1 MPQLLLGADPTPA
14 AAAPQVKEAQRM
26 LKPGGVLAFVDN
38 NPQSLVTHNLPP
50 WLYSL
55 LRSTEPWSDEYSLFD
70 VEACLRHNGFKGVQT
85 FVTDPRNRVVAGVA
99 P

>member
-1 MPQLLLGADPTPA
+1 M
-14 AAAPQVKEAQRM
+14 KEALRL
-26 LKPGGVLAFVDN
+26 LKPGGVLAFADN

-70 VEACLRHNGFKGVQT
+70 VEACLKQVWQCGWVGLGRWQIFKLDSTRKEVGVL
-85 FVTDPRNRVVAGVA
+85 
-99 P
+99 